1 MLHFNEHRRQPQYF
15 RPLYYTHNEGVSYL
29 SHAPLSATS
38 AFFAIQCVT
47 VTLVSVQIK
56 MCYDSL
62 YICATFQ
69 LFSVEVADIFLRFY
83 VGSYTL
89 GCLKCYVFKINI
101 NVSTCIAHAY
111 CLLNDHRFRTLNSPS
126 ICAEKK
132 DNDIIDNIVFVMGA
146 FFIVLI
152 S

>member
-1 MLHFNEHRRQPQYF
+1 M
-15 RPLYYTHNEGVSYL
+15 
-29 SHAPLSATS
+29 
-38 AFFAIQCVT
+38 
-47 VTLVSVQIK
+47 
-56 MCYDSL
+56 
-62 YICATFQ
+62 
-69 LFSVEVADIFLRFY
+69 
-83 VGSYTL
+83 GSYTL

-146 FFIVLI
+146 FFHCPDFLNQLRAFILWCFLNKRGTCFKEPEHALLMI
-152 S
+152 NKHYFLKHRFANTTPTRRLQKIIN